1 MINIEHGV
9 EYWMYS
15 NWYLGSPQCVR
26 KLGMRAKNVIF
37 IRKMRTK
44 KRSTFGIHDDLIF
57 GQSHLGMGHM
67 SQWWTE
73 KSMTKFAGPLLP
85 INQRSF
91 GSIETTWWS
100 PRTGIFNHI
109 YIYNRWLEITKK
121 YRFQMTHT
129 HTLLPHRGFAS
140 YAAPRTCWGTMDYPP
155 DDSSP
160 ASAVWLVPEL
170 GKPTGRLNSGICILF
185 GSIWLPFGYVKIA
198 IEHGHRNSGFT
209 HW

>member
-1 MINIEHGV
+1 M
-9 EYWMYS
+9 
-15 NWYLGSPQCVR
+15 
-26 KLGMRAKNVIF
+26 VIF
-37 IRKMRTK
+37 IRKMRTN
-44 KRSTFGIHDDLIF
+44 KRSTFGIHEHLIF
-57 GQSHLGMGHM
+57 GQSDLGMGHM
-67 SQWWTE
+67 SEWWTE

-100 PRTGIFNHI
+100 PRTGIFNHKYNI
-109 YIYNRWLEITKK
+109 YIYLSDGLKSPRSTDFRW
-121 YRFQMTHT
+121 HT

-170 GKPTGRLNSGICILF
+170 GKPTGRLNSGICT
-185 GSIWLPFGYVKIA
+185 IWIYLVTLWLCQ
-198 IEHGHRNSGFT
+198 NSYWT
-209 HW
+209 WP